1 MIWVTIGQNQ
11 INMKNNIKSVAHP
24 CEHFDEFESWN
35 DWEYDD
41 GLNIDKTELL
51 RRELK
56 EEFDREMLRHI
67 AFEDMEGEEEF
78 Y

>member
-1 MIWVTIGQNQ
+1 MR
-11 INMKNNIKSVAHP
+11 HP
-24 CEHFDEFESWN
+24 CEHFDEFEDWY
-35 DWEYDD
+35 DWESEN
-41 GLNIDKTELL
+41 GFCIDKTELL

-56 EEFDREMLRHI
+56 EEFDREMMRRI